1 MRVWDIFLLEGD
13 RVITAMAITILY
25 LHKSELLRLKDMDS
39 ILEYLQVKL
48 HKNFGYNDDFA
59 IEALERVMKKLKEHK
74 LDTPPPGKANEFP
87 TKPLGQFIEADIE
100 KKIGRRRS
108 EYTDTEKQVINDVIL
123 R

>member
-1 MRVWDIFLLEGD
+1 MEGD

-25 LHKSELLRLKDMDS
+25 LHKSELLRLKDMDT

-48 HKNFGYNDDFA
+48 HKNFGYSDDYA
-59 IEALERVMKKLKEHK
+59 IEALERVMKKLKDLK
-74 LDTPPPGKANEFP
+74 LDAPPPAKINEFP
-87 TKPLGQFIEADIE
+87 MKPLGQFVEADIE

-108 EYTDTEKQVINDVIL
+108 EYTNTEKQVISDVIL